1 MIWIA
6 IFLTIIVLL
15 ILLVIFPI
23 LAIIALIWT
32 YRPEL
37 SLLDI
42 AKMAIHELLD
52 WILGKG
58 DE

>member
-58 DE
+58 DK

>member
-6 IFLTIIVLL
+6 IFLTILVLL

-23 LAIIALIWT
+23 LAILGLIWT
-32 YRPEL
+32 HRPEL

-42 AKMAIHELLD
+42 AKMAIHELLNL
-52 WILGKG
+52 ILGKG